1 MQITEMLKRENVRL
15 ADSVDSWQDAIR
27 LAIAPLNEGGYV
39 EDRYADEIIRATN
52 EMGPYY
58 VLTEDVALI
67 HGRPEDGCIKGQ
79 LAVTVLKKP
88 VRFSEDSFDVR
99 LLVALAAEDSNS
111 HIEAMQ
117 VLAGIFMDEDKIA
130 QIVASDDADSVKQC
144 RLVRASLCI
153 RPHLPRGGARA
164 PKGKE
169 MNMVKILCCCGN
181 GLGSSFAC
189 QMAIEQVMKKLG
201 VQCKM
206 DHDSVSSAAGASK
219 GFDMIVAAE
228 NFKMQIESYNTGLPC
243 VFLKRLVDKKEIEEK
258 LTPVLKEM
266 GVLE

>member
-15 ADSVDSWQDAIR
+15 ADSVDSWQDAIK
-27 LAIAPLNEGGYV
+27 LAIAPLSEGGYV

-79 LAVTVLKKP
+79 LAVTVLKEP
-88 VRFSEDSFDVR
+88 VKFSEDSFDVR

-130 QIVASDDADSVKQC
+130 QIVALDDADEIYQEFM
-144 RLVRASLCI
+144 
-153 RPHLPRGGARA
+153 GA
-164 PKGKE
+164 
-169 MNMVKILCCCGN
+169 
-181 GLGSSFAC
+181 
-189 QMAIEQVMKKLG
+189 
-201 VQCKM
+201 
-206 DHDSVSSAAGASK
+206 AA
-219 GFDMIVAAE
+219 
-228 NFKMQIESYNTGLPC
+228 
-243 VFLKRLVDKKEIEEK
+243 
-258 LTPVLKEM
+258 
-266 GVLE
+266 

>member
-15 ADSVDSWQDAIR
+15 ADSVASWQDAIK

-58 VLTEDVALI
+58 VLTEDGALI

-88 VRFSEDSFDVR
+88 VKFSEDSFDVR
-99 LLVALAAEDSNS
+99 ILVALAAEDSNS

-130 QIVASDDADSVKQC
+130 QIVASDDADEIYQ
-144 RLVRASLCI
+144 AFT
-153 RPHLPRGGARA
+153 GATA
-164 PKGKE
+164 
-169 MNMVKILCCCGN
+169 
-181 GLGSSFAC
+181 
-189 QMAIEQVMKKLG
+189 
-201 VQCKM
+201 
-206 DHDSVSSAAGASK
+206 
-219 GFDMIVAAE
+219 
-228 NFKMQIESYNTGLPC
+228 
-243 VFLKRLVDKKEIEEK
+243 
-258 LTPVLKEM
+258 
-266 GVLE
+266 

>member
-15 ADSVDSWQDAIR
+15 ADSVDSWQDAIK

-39 EDRYADEIIRATN
+39 EDRYADEIIHATN

-88 VRFSEDSFDVR
+88 VKFSEDSFDVR

-130 QIVASDDADSVKQC
+130 QIVASDDADEIYQ
-144 RLVRASLCI
+144 AFT
-153 RPHLPRGGARA
+153 GA
-164 PKGKE
+164 
-169 MNMVKILCCCGN
+169 
-181 GLGSSFAC
+181 
-189 QMAIEQVMKKLG
+189 
-201 VQCKM
+201 
-206 DHDSVSSAAGASK
+206 AA
-219 GFDMIVAAE
+219 
-228 NFKMQIESYNTGLPC
+228 
-243 VFLKRLVDKKEIEEK
+243 
-258 LTPVLKEM
+258 
-266 GVLE
+266 

>member
-15 ADSVDSWQDAIR
+15 VDSVDSRQDAIK

-130 QIVASDDADSVKQC
+130 QIVASDDADEIYQ
-144 RLVRASLCI
+144 AFT
-153 RPHLPRGGARA
+153 GA
-164 PKGKE
+164 
-169 MNMVKILCCCGN
+169 
-181 GLGSSFAC
+181 
-189 QMAIEQVMKKLG
+189 
-201 VQCKM
+201 
-206 DHDSVSSAAGASK
+206 AA
-219 GFDMIVAAE
+219 
-228 NFKMQIESYNTGLPC
+228 
-243 VFLKRLVDKKEIEEK
+243 
-258 LTPVLKEM
+258 
-266 GVLE
+266 

>member
-1 MQITEMLKRENVRL
+1 MQITEMLKRENVSL
-15 ADSVDSWQDAIR
+15 ADSVDSWQDAIK
-27 LAIAPLNEGGYV
+27 LAIAPLSEGGYV

-88 VRFSEDSFDVR
+88 VKFSEDSFDVR

-130 QIVASDDADSVKQC
+130 QIVALDDADEIYQEFM
-144 RLVRASLCI
+144 
-153 RPHLPRGGARA
+153 GA
-164 PKGKE
+164 
-169 MNMVKILCCCGN
+169 
-181 GLGSSFAC
+181 
-189 QMAIEQVMKKLG
+189 
-201 VQCKM
+201 
-206 DHDSVSSAAGASK
+206 AA
-219 GFDMIVAAE
+219 
-228 NFKMQIESYNTGLPC
+228 
-243 VFLKRLVDKKEIEEK
+243 
-258 LTPVLKEM
+258 
-266 GVLE
+266 

>member
-15 ADSVDSWQDAIR
+15 ADSVDSWQDAIKR
-27 LAIAPLNEGGYV
+27 AIAPLSEGGYV

-88 VRFSEDSFDVR
+88 VKFSEDSFDVR

-130 QIVASDDADSVKQC
+130 QIVALDDADEIYQEFM
-144 RLVRASLCI
+144 
-153 RPHLPRGGARA
+153 GA
-164 PKGKE
+164 
-169 MNMVKILCCCGN
+169 
-181 GLGSSFAC
+181 
-189 QMAIEQVMKKLG
+189 
-201 VQCKM
+201 
-206 DHDSVSSAAGASK
+206 AA
-219 GFDMIVAAE
+219 
-228 NFKMQIESYNTGLPC
+228 
-243 VFLKRLVDKKEIEEK
+243 
-258 LTPVLKEM
+258 
-266 GVLE
+266 

>member
-15 ADSVDSWQDAIR
+15 ADSVDSWQDAIK
-27 LAIAPLNEGGYV
+27 LAIAPLSEGGYV

-58 VLTEDVALI
+58 VLTEDVALS

-88 VRFSEDSFDVR
+88 VKFSEDSFDVR

-130 QIVASDDADSVKQC
+130 QIVALDDADEIYQEFM
-144 RLVRASLCI
+144 
-153 RPHLPRGGARA
+153 GA
-164 PKGKE
+164 
-169 MNMVKILCCCGN
+169 
-181 GLGSSFAC
+181 
-189 QMAIEQVMKKLG
+189 
-201 VQCKM
+201 
-206 DHDSVSSAAGASK
+206 AA
-219 GFDMIVAAE
+219 
-228 NFKMQIESYNTGLPC
+228 
-243 VFLKRLVDKKEIEEK
+243 
-258 LTPVLKEM
+258 
-266 GVLE
+266 